1 MQIDKLILQKH
12 VFRVLLKSKLW
23 GKKVEILRFVLPLLW
38 QKRPLNACTI
48 SLPFSSDGCVV
59 KAVFS
64 RILMKNRKFC
74 TRNLACTIFFFYF
87 RHFQSSL
94 IFDFYIWVLL
104 VDLSTSF
111 FYFFTL
117 NGTLFRRHFFSV
129 FTPPDLFQKTVSEF
143 QKG

>member
-1 MQIDKLILQKH
+1 MQIDKLIWQKH
-12 VFRVLLKSKLW
+12 VLRALLKSKLW
-23 GKKVEILRFVLPLLW
+23 VGKVEISHIAPFVSW
-38 QKRPLNACTI
+38 QKRPLNARAN

-74 TRNLACTIFFFYF
+74 ARNLACTIFFFYF

-104 VDLSTSF
+104 VEKSTSF
-111 FYFFTL
+111 FCFFTL
-117 NGTLFRRHFFSV
+117 NGTFFYRRFFFV
-129 FTPPDLFQKTVSEF
+129 FTTPDLF
-143 QKG
+143 

>member
-1 MQIDKLILQKH
+1 MQIDKLIWQKH

-23 GKKVEILRFVLPLLW
+23 VGKVEISRFALHLLW
-38 QKRPLNACTI
+38 RKRPLNARTI
-48 SLPFSSDGCVV
+48 SVPFSSDGCVV

-74 TRNLACTIFFFYF
+74 AQNFACTIFFFYF
-87 RHFQSSL
+87 CYFQSSL

-104 VDLSTSF
+104 VEKSTSF
-111 FYFFTL
+111 FCFFTL
-117 NGTLFRRHFFSV
+117 NGTLFYRRFFFV
-129 FTPPDLFQKTVSEF
+129 FQPQSFFKKTVPEF